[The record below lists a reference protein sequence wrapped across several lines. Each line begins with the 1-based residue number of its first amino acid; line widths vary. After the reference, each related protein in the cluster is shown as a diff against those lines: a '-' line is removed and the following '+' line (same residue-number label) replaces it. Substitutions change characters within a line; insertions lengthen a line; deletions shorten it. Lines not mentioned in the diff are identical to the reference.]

1 MPVFGFLKSLRS
13 SKPAILLLSILL
25 HSLLLFWRPSV
36 TQPAPASILVPVSIT
51 LSSPV
56 KSEPSLLPA
65 PAPAPVARTQKYAPP
80 SLSASMQSR
89 PISTQE
95 PKRVAEMVIDSDDG
109 LVSREQGF
117 AQKALKDVVS
127 ADRLDR
133 QRQIKSG
140 ALLASGVEYK
150 SAFGQEFAK
159 STLRDC
165 RDVLAEEDSP
175 ESRGIAKISDG
186 LPMIIVDMKLLQRMK
201 NCRW

>member
-1 MPVFGFLKSLRS
+1 
-13 SKPAILLLSILL
+13 
-25 HSLLLFWRPSV
+25 
-36 TQPAPASILVPVSIT
+36 
-51 LSSPV
+51 
-56 KSEPSLLPA
+56 
-65 PAPAPVARTQKYAPP
+65 
-80 SLSASMQSR
+80 MQSR
-89 PISTQE
+89 AIAAKEPNKKQE
-95 PKRVAEMVIDSDDG
+95 SVAEIVIDSVDG
-109 LVSREQGF
+109 LVSREQGL

-150 SAFGQEFAK
+150 SAFGQELAK

-186 LPMIIVDMKLLQRMK
+186 VPMIIVDMKLLQRIK

>member
-1 MPVFGFLKSLRS
+1 
-13 SKPAILLLSILL
+13 
-25 HSLLLFWRPSV
+25 
-36 TQPAPASILVPVSIT
+36 
-51 LSSPV
+51 
-56 KSEPSLLPA
+56 
-65 PAPAPVARTQKYAPP
+65 
-80 SLSASMQSR
+80 MQSR
-89 PISTQE
+89 AIAAKEPNKKQE
-95 PKRVAEMVIDSDDG
+95 SVAEIVIDSVDG
-109 LVSREQGF
+109 LVSREQGL
-117 AQKALKDVVS
+117 AQKVLKDVVS